1 MKRLVK
7 SLINGKKN
15 SVGVFCGASNTV
27 EERWMEI
34 ATELGRLIAGENLRL
49 VYGGGRVGLM
59 GRVADG
65 CISAGGEVCGVI
77 TDKLMQIEV
86 AHEGLE
92 SLEVTPSMSDRR
104 NRMIEY
110 SDMFI
115 VLPGGVGT
123 LDELF
128 EVLALTDL
136 EYHQKRVGL
145 LNAFGFYDQ
154 LLAFLHHATRE
165 GFVAND
171 CLASLFVEDDPAT
184 LLAKLKTTTC

>member
-1 MKRLVK
+1 MD
-7 SLINGKKN
+7 
-15 SVGVFCGASNTV
+15 A
-27 EERWMEI
+27 
-34 ATELGRLIAGENLRL
+34 ATELGKLIAELDYSL

-59 GRVADG
+59 GCVADG
-65 CISAGGEVCGVI
+65 CIGAGGQVRGVI

-92 SLEVTPSMSDRR
+92 SLEVTSSMSDRR
-104 NRMIEY
+104 NRMIED
-110 SDMFI
+110 SDVFI

-145 LNAFGFYDQ
+145 LNTFGYYDH
-154 LLAFLHHATRE
+154 LLAFLDHATKE
-165 GFVAND
+165 GFIAKE
-171 CLASLFVEDDPAT
+171 CRSWLFVEDDPETLLSRLSAT
-184 LLAKLKTTTC
+184 L

>member
-1 MKRLVK
+1 MD
-7 SLINGKKN
+7 
-15 SVGVFCGASNTV
+15 A
-27 EERWMEI
+27 
-34 ATELGRLIAGENLRL
+34 ATELGKLIAELGYRL

-59 GRVADG
+59 GCVADG
-65 CISAGGEVCGVI
+65 CIGAGGQVRGVI

-92 SLEVTPSMSDRR
+92 SLEVTSSMSDRR
-104 NRMIEY
+104 NRMIED
-110 SDMFI
+110 SDVFI

-145 LNAFGFYDQ
+145 LNTFGYYDH
-154 LLAFLHHATRE
+154 LLAFLDHATKE
-165 GFVAND
+165 GFIAKE
-171 CLASLFVEDDPAT
+171 CRSWLFVEDNPDTLLSRLSAT
-184 LLAKLKTTTC
+184 L

>member
-1 MKRLVK
+1 MD
-7 SLINGKKN
+7 
-15 SVGVFCGASNTV
+15 A
-27 EERWMEI
+27 
-34 ATELGRLIAGENLRL
+34 ATELGKLIAELDYRL

-59 GRVADG
+59 GCVADG
-65 CISAGGEVCGVI
+65 CIGAGGQVRGVI

-92 SLEVTPSMSDRR
+92 SLEITSSMSDRR
-104 NRMIEY
+104 NRMIED
-110 SDMFI
+110 SDVFI

-145 LNAFGFYDQ
+145 LNAFGYYDH
-154 LLAFLHHATRE
+154 LLAFLDHATKE
-165 GFVAND
+165 GFIAKE
-171 CLASLFVEDDPAT
+171 CRSWLFVEDNPDTLLSRLSAT
-184 LLAKLKTTTC
+184 L